1 MGFTEETQAYL
12 INNVQIV
19 LHAAAD
25 VRFDQ
30 TLKKAIEVNVRGTR
44 DLLRLTKNIKNIEV
58 TCGSRSR
65 RPKRVQTYANVF
77 IFVDSFN
84 RGDSL

>member
-58 TCGSRSR
+58 C
-65 RPKRVQTYANVF
+65 
-77 IFVDSFN
+77 VDL
-84 RGDSL
+84 GLD

>member
-1 MGFTEETQAYL
+1 LQVNISLDLQDIGFTEETQAYL

-58 TCGSRSR
+58 C
-65 RPKRVQTYANVF
+65 VF
-77 IFVDSFN
+77 EFSY
-84 RGDSL
+84 

>member
-58 TCGSRSR
+58 RTL
-65 RPKRVQTYANVF
+65 A
-77 IFVDSFN
+77 
-84 RGDSL
+84 